1 MALIYIVEDDENIRE
16 IETIALKNSN
26 YMVCAFEKAKD
37 LYKKIDEIMPDLV
50 LLDVMLPDESGY
62 DIVRKLRK
70 RPATKKLPV
79 IMVTAKTTEMDMIKG
94 LDDGADDYIKK
105 PFSIMELITRVKALL
120 RRTETTEE
128 KLLQLGELM
137 IDNERH
143 AVYVN
148 DDQVELTYKEYE
160 LLRLLMT
167 NPGVVMTRE
176 VIMRHVWDTEFEGES
191 RTVDMHIKTLRQK
204 LGEEGSMIRTV
215 RNVGYLLEKD

>member
-191 RTVDMHIKTLRQK
+191 RTVDMHIKTLRHK
-204 LGEEGSMIRTV
+204 LGDVGARIKTV
-215 RNVGYLLEKD
+215 RNVGYVIE

>member
-105 PFSIMELITRVKALL
+105 PFSIMELITMPSL
-120 RRTETTEE
+120 
-128 KLLQLGELM
+128 
-137 IDNERH
+137 I
-143 AVYVN
+143 
-148 DDQVELTYKEYE
+148 
-160 LLRLLMT
+160 
-167 NPGVVMTRE
+167 
-176 VIMRHVWDTEFEGES
+176 
-191 RTVDMHIKTLRQK
+191 
-204 LGEEGSMIRTV
+204 
-215 RNVGYLLEKD
+215 